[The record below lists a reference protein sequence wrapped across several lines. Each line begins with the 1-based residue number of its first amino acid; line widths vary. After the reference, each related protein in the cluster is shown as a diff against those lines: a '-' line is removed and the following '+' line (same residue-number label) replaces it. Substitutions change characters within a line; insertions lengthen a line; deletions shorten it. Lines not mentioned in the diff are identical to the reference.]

1 MIPLIPHMELFG
13 PFIHTDDL
21 PILLFSIIF
30 LLTLINEKKF
40 TVDLTGKYLLTFIF
54 YLVFQNFYINNSFV
68 SSDLYRFFFYFLLY
82 LYFLNV
88 EDTKVANNLPLYLFL
103 ALSIFSIFSYFFEIN
118 LGKDSYQTWS
128 IGFNP
133 SDIEYL
139 KGRVNGFQAGGP
151 NSYADLISITA
162 IYNLYRY
169 EKSYALFIVP
179 LSLLAVIFT
188 YSRFALIILVLFILA
203 KLLKDR
209 MYWLLLVVLVIF
221 LVAFLS
227 LGVADRFLNDDN
239 NGISD
244 RLSMLNAAFDYYSSS
259 SLKAKLIGVG
269 SNQVIFLSDNV
280 LSFDDFKDNP
290 FSFGPHNSFVF
301 YLINYGIIGLVL
313 FFLIFFRL
321 FTNIKL
327 KASVVAVF
335 SIFLLSLS
343 TDLLHNHSISWIL
356 YYFYFSSL
364 TSEN

>member
-1 MIPLIPHMELFG
+1 M
-13 PFIHTDDL
+13 
-21 PILLFSIIF
+21 
-30 LLTLINEKKF
+30 
-40 TVDLTGKYLLTFIF
+40 
-54 YLVFQNFYINNSFV
+54 
-68 SSDLYRFFFYFLLY
+68 
-82 LYFLNV
+82 
-88 EDTKVANNLPLYLFL
+88 
-103 ALSIFSIFSYFFEIN
+103 
-118 LGKDSYQTWS
+118 
-128 IGFNP
+128 
-133 SDIEYL
+133 
-139 KGRVNGFQAGGP
+139 NGFQAGGP

-188 YSRFALIILVLFILA
+188 YSRFSLIILVLFILA

-221 LVAFLS
+221 LVASLS

-280 LSFDDFKDNP
+280 LSFDDFKENP

-343 TDLLHNHSISWIL
+343 TDLLHNHSVSWIL